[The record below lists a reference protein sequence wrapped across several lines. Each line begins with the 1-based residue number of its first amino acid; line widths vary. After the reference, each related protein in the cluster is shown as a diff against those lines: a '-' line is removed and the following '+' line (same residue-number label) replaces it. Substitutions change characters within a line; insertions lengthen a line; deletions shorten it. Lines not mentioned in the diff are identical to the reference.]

1 MWWGTNTMLFNII
14 FNTNQTVVFMCFS
27 LASALMAWSLI
38 VSQIEYYNG
47 KAFRKSSYKRKN
59 FFAKLFLKGLEN
71 LTSRFNIVLNF
82 IENVLSIIFILF
94 GILNL
99 CFYLPIFSDI
109 MLITG
114 IMQLIIDTIIALEN
128 EGFKHYRN
136 KKR

>member
-1 MWWGTNTMLFNII
+1 MWWGGNIMLFNII
-14 FNTNQTVVFMCFS
+14 FGTRQTVGFMCFS
-27 LASALMAWSLI
+27 LASALATWDLI
-38 VSQIEYYNG
+38 VSQIKYYNG

-82 IENVLSIIFILF
+82 IGNVLSIIFILF

-114 IMQLIIDTIIALEN
+114 IMQWIIDFIIALEN

>member
-1 MWWGTNTMLFNII
+1 MWWGGNIMLFNII
-14 FNTNQTVVFMCFS
+14 FNTTQTIIFMCFS
-27 LASALMAWSLI
+27 LVSALVAWSLI

-82 IENVLSIIFILF
+82 IENVLSIIFTLSC
-94 GILNL
+94 ILNL

-128 EGFKHYRN
+128 EGFKRYRN

>member
-1 MWWGTNTMLFNII
+1 MLFNII
-14 FNTNQTVVFMCFS
+14 FNTTQTIIFMFFS
-27 LASALMAWSLI
+27 FVSALVAWSLI
-38 VSQIEYYNG
+38 VSQIKYYNG
-47 KAFRKSSYKRKN
+47 KAFKQSAYKRKN
-59 FFAKLFLKGLEN
+59 LFAKLFLRGLEE
-71 LTSRFNIVLNF
+71 LTSRFNIILNF

-109 MLITG
+109 MIITG

-136 KKR
+136 KL

>member
-1 MWWGTNTMLFNII
+1 
-14 FNTNQTVVFMCFS
+14 MCFS

-47 KAFRKSSYKRKN
+47 KAFRKSAYKRKN

-82 IENVLSIIFILF
+82 IENVLSIIFTLSC
-94 GILNL
+94 ILNL

>member
-1 MWWGTNTMLFNII
+1 MLFNII
-14 FNTNQTVVFMCFS
+14 FNTTQTIIFMCYS
-27 LASALMAWSLI
+27 LVSALVAWSLI
-38 VSQIEYYNG
+38 VSQIKYYNG
-47 KAFRKSSYKRKN
+47 KEFRKSAYKRKN
-59 FFAKLFLKGLEN
+59 LFAKLFLRGLEE
-71 LTSRFNIVLNF
+71 LTSRFNIILNF

-136 KKR
+136 KRGD